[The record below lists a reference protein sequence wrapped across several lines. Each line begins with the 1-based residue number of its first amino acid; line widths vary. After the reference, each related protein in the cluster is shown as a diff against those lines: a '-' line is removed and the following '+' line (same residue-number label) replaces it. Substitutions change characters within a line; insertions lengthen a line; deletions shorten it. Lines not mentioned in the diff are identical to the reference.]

1 MGERVFTKM
10 KTVNMLVMS
19 FAAVAAMD
27 AVAISGSGTEQDPYL
42 IGDYAALV
50 EFAGKVNGGAGC

>member
-1 MGERVFTKM
+1 M

-50 EFAGKVNGGAGC
+50 EFAGWSARHCHLR